1 MDFVISSTLF
11 KLLVISGIVI
21 LFLSTGL
28 ILSLKDLNTPKRISL
43 ILLTWFI
50 PIIGGLTSLIIL
62 FLNRKLNLR

>member
-1 MDFVISSTLF
+1 
-11 KLLVISGIVI
+11 
-21 LFLSTGL
+21 
-28 ILSLKDLNTPKRISL
+28 LKDLNTPKRISL